1 MAEIVTKEQLENAS
15 LDAESLEIFV
25 SGPDNEDVLTRLGR
39 QYPTLAKAVKKVEN
53 IGGYISVA
61 NITALNAIVPEFDHQ
76 VARTDDTGD
85 EYRWNPTATPTP
97 KWEPTG
103 RNFSKETKE
112 YVDEVSGKISEQKVA
127 EFIVKTPS
135 KILHA
140 FCDVN
145 GDVYSFYDED
155 GHLYATDLPDS
166 VQNEILS
173 LKEKTSLVLT
183 EEESDLYHLVDKDG
197 NLVSKVDKDGL
208 LYLTG
213 IDSSVQDYLI
223 NINTNTGTLSAPKT
237 YKTLADLYSP
247 ETLNCLNSNDVKA
260 PIGRG
265 LLPQQ
270 YYLGKEWLKHLSAP
284 VSPERIVIGA
294 YNDKGTATNWVPDS
308 GVVHPNLIKFDQ
320 PLCGYKYWMGIN
332 PYTNTNEDYELPYIY
347 GSNSDNLDSWTLIP
361 DFPQPFDVDPPD
373 TGGVLSGHLSDSCF
387 TYDTVNA
394 ELWFFWRQTRY
405 YSADR
410 NRANATNTFVGR
422 KTKDGTNWSDIITI
436 YPTYTINNDLKL
448 SPAIIHNPKD
458 GLFYLYYI
466 NLNGSMSCEVTEN
479 LSHPSWRKIA
489 DIQVPFTAWHLEI
502 KWVGSALVALIHSD
516 TVDQLFVGTST
527 DMKNWEWSA
536 GVFNAATNLYKSS
549 FLPVFND
556 NNQVSLKI
564 VYTTDQNSTPK
575 WQLHTTQTNFTNI
588 EA

>member
-103 RNFSKETKE
+103 RNFAKETKE
-112 YVDEVSGKISEQKVA
+112 YVDEVSGTISEQKVA

-140 FCDVN
+140 FCDAN
-145 GDVYSFYDED
+145 GDVYSFYDEG

-173 LKEKTSLVLT
+173 LKEKTSLVLI

-197 NLVSKVDKDGL
+197 NLVSKIDKDGL

-223 NINTNTGTLSAPKT
+223 NINTNTGTLSTPKT
-237 YKTLADLYSP
+237 YKTLADIYSP
-247 ETLNCLNSNDVKA
+247 ETLNILNSNNEKA

-270 YYLGKEWLKHLSAP
+270 YYLGKEWLKHVSAP

-308 GVVHPNLIKFDQ
+308 GVVHPNLIKFDE

-347 GSNSDNLDSWTLIP
+347 GSNSDNLDTWTLIT

-410 NRANATNTFVGR
+410 NRTNATNTFVGR

-448 SPAIIHNPKD
+448 SPAIVHNPKD

-479 LSHPSWRKIA
+479 LSHPNWRKIA
-489 DIQVPFTAWHLEI
+489 DIQVPFTAWHLEV

-588 EA
+588 EV